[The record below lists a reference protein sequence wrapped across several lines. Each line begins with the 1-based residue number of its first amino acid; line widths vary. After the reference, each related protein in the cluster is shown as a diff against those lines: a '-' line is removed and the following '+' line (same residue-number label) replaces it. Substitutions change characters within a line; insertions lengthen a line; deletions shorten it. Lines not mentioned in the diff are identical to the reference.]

1 MKRATHLEA
10 IRRSLNVIMLIS
22 VFVTCYFA
30 KDLLLPV
37 LLGFLIALTLSPLSR
52 GMARIGI
59 PHWVSAVGLIG
70 IVALAIAAV
79 IYFASGTVVG
89 WMDSARSM
97 GTELQTKL
105 SGLFRQLEHVRQAG
119 AEVANMGGANGPEGE
134 AVQEVVVKQPTLIDS
149 AMNVVSS
156 AGATLAVSLVLAS
169 FLLASGDMFYI
180 KLVQSFPTMSGKKR
194 ALTMVYD
201 IERRVSHYLL
211 TIALINAGLGLCVG
225 AVLWLIGMPYAYI
238 WGIAAFLLNFLP
250 YLGALTGVAL
260 VAALSILTFDSFSY
274 ALLAPAAYLTLTTLE
289 GNFITPM
296 LLGRRLELNTVAV
309 FLTVV
314 LWGWLWGIAGA
325 LVAVPFL
332 VVFKVVADNIE
343 GMEIVGNF
351 LGAADDTHHE
361 KEPASEP
368 APEPDTVSAQPEDI
382 GDMTPHAAV

>member
-30 KDLLLPV
+30 KDLLLTI

-52 GMARIGI
+52 GLSRIGV

-70 IVALAIAAV
+70 ITALAITAV
-79 IYFASGTVVG
+79 IYFSSGTVVG
-89 WMDSARSM
+89 WMNDAGSM
-97 GTELQTKL
+97 GDQLQTKL
-105 SGLFRQLEHVRQAG
+105 SGVFRQLENVRQAG
-119 AEVANMGGANGPEGE
+119 EDVASMAGTDPAMK
-134 AVQEVVVKQPTLIDS
+134 EVVVKQPTLIDS
-149 AMNVVSS
+149 AMSVLRTIGS
-156 AGATLAVSLVLAS
+156 TLAVALVLAS
-169 FLLASGDMFYI
+169 FLLASGDLFYL

-211 TIALINAGLGLCVG
+211 TIALINAGLGIG
-225 AVLWLIGMPYAYI
+225 IGSVLTLLGMPYAYI

-250 YLGALTGVAL
+250 YLGAITGVVL
-260 VAALSILTFDSFSY
+260 VAGLSIITFDSFSY
-274 ALLAPAAYLTLTTLE
+274 ALLAPAAYLTLTTIE
-289 GNFITPM
+289 GNFVTPT
-296 LLGRRLELNTVAV
+296 LLGRKLELNTVAV

-332 VVFKVVADNIE
+332 VVFKVVADNVD
-343 GMEIVGNF
+343 GMGIVSNF
-351 LGAADDTHHE
+351 LGAADEVHQKPEEPEDVAADSAT
-361 KEPASEP
+361 EPA
-368 APEPDTVSAQPEDI
+368 AP
-382 GDMTPHAAV
+382 

>member
-119 AEVANMGGANGPEGE
+119 AEVANMGANGPEGE

-351 LGAADDTHHE
+351 LGAADDIHHE
-361 KEPASEP
+361 KEPESEA
-368 APEPDTVSAQPEDI
+368 APEPGTVSAQPEDI

>member
-30 KDLLLPV
+30 KDLLLTI

-52 GMARIGI
+52 GLSRIGV

-70 IVALAIAAV
+70 ITALAITAV
-79 IYFASGTVVG
+79 IYFSSGTVVG
-89 WMDSARSM
+89 WMNDAGSM
-97 GTELQTKL
+97 GDQLQTKL
-105 SGLFRQLEHVRQAG
+105 SGVFRQLENVRQAG
-119 AEVANMGGANGPEGE
+119 EDVASMAGTDP
-134 AVQEVVVKQPTLIDS
+134 AVKEVVVKQPTLIDS
-149 AMNVVSS
+149 AMSVLRTIGS
-156 AGATLAVSLVLAS
+156 TLAVALVLAS
-169 FLLASGDMFYI
+169 FLLASGDLFYL

-211 TIALINAGLGLCVG
+211 TIALINAGLGIG
-225 AVLWLIGMPYAYI
+225 IGSVLTLLGMPYAYI

-250 YLGALTGVAL
+250 YLGAITGVVL
-260 VAALSILTFDSFSY
+260 VAGLSIITFDSFSY
-274 ALLAPAAYLTLTTLE
+274 ALLAPAAYLTLTTIE
-289 GNFITPM
+289 GNFVTPT
-296 LLGRRLELNTVAV
+296 LLGRKLELNTVAV

-332 VVFKVVADNIE
+332 VVFKVVADNVD
-343 GMEIVGNF
+343 GMGIVSNF
-351 LGAADDTHHE
+351 LGAADEVHQKPE
-361 KEPASEP
+361 KPEDVAADSATEPA
-368 APEPDTVSAQPEDI
+368 AP
-382 GDMTPHAAV
+382 

>member
-52 GMARIGI
+52 GLSRIGI

-70 IVALAIAAV
+70 IVAIAIAAL

-97 GTELQTKL
+97 GTELQIKL
-105 SGLFRQLEHVRQAG
+105 SGVFRQLEHVRQAG
-119 AEVANMGGANGPEGE
+119 AEVANMGGNAADG
-134 AVQEVVVKQPTLIDS
+134 ADVQEVVVKQPTLIDS

-211 TIALINAGLGLCVG
+211 TIAIINACLGLCVG

-238 WGIAAFLLNFLP
+238 WGVAAFLLNFLP

-274 ALLAPAAYLTLTTLE
+274 ALLAPAAYLTLTTIE
-289 GNFITPM
+289 GNFVTPM

-351 LGAADDTHHE
+351 LGAADEVHE
-361 KEPASEP
+361 KEPEP
-368 APEPDTVSAQPEDI
+368 APAAEEPSAQPDDV
-382 GDMTPHAAV
+382 GDMHPTAAV

>member
-10 IRRSLNVIMLIS
+10 IRRSLNVIMLIA

-30 KDLLLPV
+30 KDLLLPI

-52 GMARIGI
+52 GLARIGI

-70 IVALAIAAV
+70 ITAFAITAV
-79 IYFASGTVVG
+79 IYFSSGTVVG
-89 WMDSARSM
+89 WMDSARQM
-97 GTELQTKL
+97 GNELQVKL
-105 SGLFRQLEHVRQAG
+105 SGIFRQLESVRQAG
-119 AEVANMGGANGPEGE
+119 EDVANLTANDP

-149 AMNVVSS
+149 AMNVLSNV
-156 AGATLAVSLVLAS
+156 GATLAVALVLAS

-211 TIALINAGLGLCVG
+211 TIAVINACLGVCVG
-225 AVLWLIGMPYAYI
+225 VVLYFIGMPYAYI
-238 WGIAAFLLNFLP
+238 WGIGAFLLNFLP
-250 YLGALTGVAL
+250 YLGAIIGVVL
-260 VAALSILTFDSFSY
+260 VAGLSILTFDSFAY
-274 ALLAPAAYLTLTTLE
+274 ALLAPAAYLTLTTIE
-289 GNFITPM
+289 GNFVTPT

-332 VVFKVVADNIE
+332 VVFKVVADNIDS
-343 GMEIVGNF
+343 MQIIGNF
-351 LGAADDTHHE
+351 LGAADDHKEEAE
-361 KEPASEP
+361 K
-368 APEPDTVSAQPEDI
+368 PEPDATPVSAPAI
-382 GDMTPHAAV
+382 VTTAASAPAE

>member
-10 IRRSLNVIMLIS
+10 IRRSLNVLVLIS

-30 KDLLLPV
+30 KDLLLPIM
-37 LLGFLIALTLSPLSR
+37 LGVLIALTLSPLSR
-52 GMARIGI
+52 GLARIGV

-70 IVALAIAAV
+70 TTALAIAAV
-79 IYFASGTVVG
+79 IYFSAGTVVG

-97 GTELQTKL
+97 GAELQIKL
-105 SGLFRQLEHVRQAG
+105 GGIFRQIESVRQAG
-119 AEVANMGGANGPEGE
+119 QDVAEMAGADA

-149 AMNVVSS
+149 AMSVMSNI
-156 AGATLAVSLVLAS
+156 GATLAVALVLAS

-180 KLVQSFPTMSGKKR
+180 KLVQSFQTMSGKKR

-225 AVLWLIGMPYAYI
+225 TALTLIGMPYAYI

-250 YLGALTGVAL
+250 YLGAISGVAM
-260 VAALSILTFDSFSY
+260 VGALSIITFDSFTY
-274 ALLAPAAYLTLTTLE
+274 ALLAPLAYFGLTMLE
-289 GNFITPM
+289 GNFVTPL

-332 VVFKVVADNIE
+332 VVFKVISDNVESMTI
-343 GMEIVGNF
+343 IGNF
-351 LGAADDTHHE
+351 LGAADPIVAQ
-361 KEPASEP
+361 EPGEAP
-368 APEPDTVSAQPEDI
+368 AE
-382 GDMTPHAAV
+382 

>member
-10 IRRSLNVIMLIS
+10 IRRSLNVIMLIA

-30 KDLLLPV
+30 KDLLLPI
-37 LLGFLIALTLSPLSR
+37 LLGFLIALTLSPVTR
-52 GMARIGI
+52 GLARIGI

-70 IVALAIAAV
+70 ITALGITAV
-79 IYFASGTVVG
+79 IYFSSGTVVG
-89 WMDSARSM
+89 WMDSARQM
-97 GTELQTKL
+97 GTELQNKL
-105 SGLFRQLEHVRQAG
+105 SGIFRQLESVRQAG
-119 AEVANMGGANGPEGE
+119 EDVANLTAND
-134 AVQEVVVKQPTLIDS
+134 ASVQEVVVKQPTLIDS
-149 AMNVVSS
+149 AMNVLSNV
-156 AGATLAVSLVLAS
+156 GATLAVSLVLAS

-211 TIALINAGLGLCVG
+211 TIAVINACLGVCVG
-225 AVLWLIGMPYAYI
+225 TVLYFIGMPYAYI

-250 YLGALTGVAL
+250 YLGAIMGVIL
-260 VAALSILTFDSFSY
+260 VAGLSILTFDSFAY
-274 ALLAPAAYLTLTTLE
+274 ALLAPAAYLTLTTIE
-289 GNFITPM
+289 GNFVTPT

-332 VVFKVVADNIE
+332 VVFKVIADNIE
-343 GMEIVGNF
+343 SMEIIGNF
-351 LGAADDTHHE
+351 LGAADPVPE
-361 KEPASEP
+361 KEEPEAETEKPEPVAAP
-368 APEPDTVSAQPEDI
+368 APAE
-382 GDMTPHAAV
+382 

>member
-30 KDLLLPV
+30 KDLLLPI
-37 LLGFLIALTLSPLSR
+37 LLGFLIALTLSPVSR
-52 GMARIGI
+52 GLSRIGI
-59 PHWVSAVGLIG
+59 PHWVSALGMIG
-70 IVALAIAAV
+70 IVAVLIVAT
-79 IYFASGTVVG
+79 IYFSSGTVIN
-89 WMDSARSM
+89 WMDSASSM
-97 GTELQTKL
+97 GGELQSKL
-105 SGLFRQLEHVRQAG
+105 SGVFRQLEHVRRAG
-119 AEVANMGGANGPEGE
+119 EEVANIGANDP

-149 AMNVVSS
+149 AMNVLSNI
-156 AGATLAVSLVLAS
+156 GATLAVALVLAS

-211 TIALINAGLGLCVG
+211 TIALINVGLGICVG
-225 AVLWLIGMPYAYI
+225 TVLTLIGMPYAYI

-250 YLGALTGVAL
+250 YLGAITGVAL
-260 VAALSILTFDSFSY
+260 VGALSIITFDSFSY
-274 ALLAPAAYLTLTTLE
+274 ALLAPAAYLTLTTIE
-289 GNFITPM
+289 GNFVTPT

-332 VVFKVVADNIE
+332 VVFKVVADNIDS
-343 GMEIVGNF
+343 MEIIGNF
-351 LGAADDTHHE
+351 LGAADTLHDKDEAETE
-361 KEPASEP
+361 KPEPVQTP
-368 APEPDTVSAQPEDI
+368 APAE
-382 GDMTPHAAV
+382 

>member
-10 IRRSLNVIMLIS
+10 IRRSLNVIMLIA
-22 VFVTCYFA
+22 VFATCYFA
-30 KDLLLPV
+30 KDLLLPI

-52 GMARIGI
+52 GLARIGI

-70 IVALAIAAV
+70 VTAAAIAAV
-79 IYFASGTVVG
+79 IYFSSGTVVG
-89 WMDSARSM
+89 WMDSAQQM
-97 GTELQTKL
+97 GTELQLKL
-105 SGLFRQLEHVRQAG
+105 SGIFNQLENVRQAG
-119 AEVANMGGANGPEGE
+119 EDVANLTANDPT
-134 AVQEVVVKQPTLIDS
+134 VQEVVVKQPTLIDS
-149 AMNVVSS
+149 AMSVLSNV
-156 AGATLAVSLVLAS
+156 GATLAVSLVLAS

-211 TIALINAGLGLCVG
+211 TIAVINACLGICVG
-225 AVLWLIGMPYAYI
+225 VALYFIGLPYPYI

-250 YLGALTGVAL
+250 YLGAITGVAL
-260 VAALSILTFDSFSY
+260 VAALSIITFDSFAY
-274 ALLAPAAYLTLTTLE
+274 ALLAPAAYLTLTTIE
-289 GNFITPM
+289 GNFVTPT

-343 GMEIVGNF
+343 SMEIIGNF
-351 LGAADDTHHE
+351 LGAAD
-361 KEPASEP
+361 P
-368 APEPDTVSAQPEDI
+368 APDREEHETEAETGKPAPV
-382 GDMTPHAAV
+382 AAPAPAE

>member
-10 IRRSLNVIMLIS
+10 IRRSLNVIMLIA
-22 VFVTCYFA
+22 VFATCYFA
-30 KDLLLPV
+30 KDLLLPI

-52 GMARIGI
+52 GLARIGI

-70 IVALAIAAV
+70 VTAAAIAAV
-79 IYFASGTVVG
+79 IYFSSGTVVG
-89 WMDSARSM
+89 WMDSAQQM
-97 GTELQTKL
+97 GTELQLKL
-105 SGLFRQLEHVRQAG
+105 SGIFNQLENVRQAG
-119 AEVANMGGANGPEGE
+119 EDVANLTANDPT
-134 AVQEVVVKQPTLIDS
+134 VQEVVVKQPTLIDS
-149 AMNVVSS
+149 AMSVLSNV
-156 AGATLAVSLVLAS
+156 GATLAVSLVLAS

-211 TIALINAGLGLCVG
+211 TIAVINACLGICVG
-225 AVLWLIGMPYAYI
+225 VALYFIGLPYPYI

-250 YLGALTGVAL
+250 YLGAITGVAL
-260 VAALSILTFDSFSY
+260 VAALSIITFDSFAY
-274 ALLAPAAYLTLTTLE
+274 ALLAPAAYLTLTTIE
-289 GNFITPM
+289 GNFVTPT

-343 GMEIVGNF
+343 SMEIIGNF
-351 LGAADDTHHE
+351 LGAAD
-361 KEPASEP
+361 P
-368 APEPDTVSAQPEDI
+368 APDREEHETEAETEKPAPV
-382 GDMTPHAAV
+382 AAPAPAE

>member
-30 KDLLLPV
+30 KDLLLTI

-52 GMARIGI
+52 GLSRIGV

-70 IVALAIAAV
+70 ITALAITAV
-79 IYFASGTVVG
+79 IYFSSGTVVG
-89 WMDSARSM
+89 WMNDAGSM
-97 GTELQTKL
+97 GDQLQTKL
-105 SGLFRQLEHVRQAG
+105 SGVFRQLENVRQAG
-119 AEVANMGGANGPEGE
+119 EDVASMAGTYP
-134 AVQEVVVKQPTLIDS
+134 AVKEVVVKQPTLIDS
-149 AMNVVSS
+149 AMSVLRTIGS
-156 AGATLAVSLVLAS
+156 TLAVALVLAS
-169 FLLASGDMFYI
+169 FLLASGDLFYL

-211 TIALINAGLGLCVG
+211 TIALINAGLGIG
-225 AVLWLIGMPYAYI
+225 IGSVLTLLGMPYAYI

-250 YLGALTGVAL
+250 YLGAITGVVL
-260 VAALSILTFDSFSY
+260 VAGLSIITFDSFSY
-274 ALLAPAAYLTLTTLE
+274 ALLAPAAYLTLTTIE
-289 GNFITPM
+289 GNFVTPT
-296 LLGRRLELNTVAV
+296 LLGRKLELNTVAV

-332 VVFKVVADNIE
+332 VVFKVVADNVD
-343 GMEIVGNF
+343 GMGIVSNF
-351 LGAADDTHHE
+351 LGAADEVHQKPE
-361 KEPASEP
+361 KPEDVAADSATEPA
-368 APEPDTVSAQPEDI
+368 AP
-382 GDMTPHAAV
+382 

>member
-30 KDLLLPV
+30 KDLLLPI

-52 GMARIGI
+52 GLSRIGI

-70 IVALAIAAV
+70 ITTVGIASV
-79 IYFASGTVVG
+79 IFFSSGTVVG
-89 WMDSARSM
+89 WMDSANQL
-97 GTELQTKL
+97 GAELQTKL
-105 SGLFRQLEHVRQAG
+105 GGIFRQLETVRQAG
-119 AEVANMGGANGPEGE
+119 EEVTSMTGADP

-149 AMNVVSS
+149 AMSVLSNV
-156 AGATLAVSLVLAS
+156 GATLAVSLVLAS

-211 TIALINAGLGLCVG
+211 TIAIINAGLGICVG
-225 AVLWLIGMPYAYI
+225 TALTLIGMPYAYI

-250 YLGALTGVAL
+250 YLGAIIGVAL
-260 VAALSILTFDSFSY
+260 VAALSIITFDSFAY
-274 ALLAPAAYLTLTTLE
+274 ALLAPAAYLTFTTIE
-289 GNFITPM
+289 GNFVTPT

-332 VVFKVVADNIE
+332 VVFKVVADNIDS
-343 GMEIVGNF
+343 MTIVGNF
-351 LGAADDTHHE
+351 LGAADGIHDHDHDAEDDKGATP
-361 KEPASEP
+361 K
-368 APEPDTVSAQPEDI
+368 PEPEMAP
-382 GDMTPHAAV
+382 AAAE